1 MNRYIPNQHGAW
13 VMLILPFLFGLVAFG
28 GHSLHILLFISWLLL
43 YLLSFPLLQWIK
55 TGKAYKYRQPAL
67 VYAGLSIPVL
77 SLLLIYQPDLI
88 GYGIFLGICF
98 VLNMYYARTRNERAL
113 INDIIAI
120 VMFCSFIY
128 PVMYIGRTTDWQLAT
143 TLFLIAVLYFVGT
156 ALYVKTMLRERGNV
170 HYYIG
175 SIFYH
180 IVICGLVSWMNIGLI
195 ISFALLLLR
204 SIILPHFNLK
214 SKHVGI
220 IEICFAVVLY
230 ISITILYS

>member
-1 MNRYIPNQHGAW
+1 M
-13 VMLILPFLFGLVAFG
+13 
-28 GHSLHILLFISWLLL
+28 
-43 YLLSFPLLQWIK
+43 
-55 TGKAYKYRQPAL
+55 
-67 VYAGLSIPVL
+67 
-77 SLLLIYQPDLI
+77 
-88 GYGIFLGICF
+88 
-98 VLNMYYARTRNERAL
+98 LNMYYARTRNERAL
-113 INDIIAI
+113 INDMIAI

-128 PVMYIGRTTDWQLAT
+128 PVMYIGRTTDWRLAT
-143 TLFLIAVLYFVGT
+143 TLFVIAVLYFVGT

-204 SIILPHFNLK
+204 SIILPHFKLK

-220 IEICFAVVLY
+220 IEICFAVLLY
-230 ISITILYS
+230 VSITILYS